1 MKIAPANQNYK
12 LNLMPKFYTLAKL
25 LQNVYA
31 INQFIQFI
39 YVSSPKFLSL
49 ERAGI
54 YLDS

>member
-12 LNLMPKFYTLAKL
+12 LNLMPKFCTLAKL

-39 YVSSPKFLSL
+39 YVSSPKFLSS